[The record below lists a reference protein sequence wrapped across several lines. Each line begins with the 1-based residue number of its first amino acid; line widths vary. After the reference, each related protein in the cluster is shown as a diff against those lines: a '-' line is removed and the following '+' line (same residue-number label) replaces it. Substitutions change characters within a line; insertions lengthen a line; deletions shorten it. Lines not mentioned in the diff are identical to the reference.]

1 MDSFDTVLRV
11 LVFGV
16 FVPKSLSLASKGS
29 LALHSFY
36 RTHRM
41 TTRLQPLV
49 LAFTLATL
57 GFFSGVARS
66 ADVSGFTYCIPIT
79 ISNTNTIYY

>member
-1 MDSFDTVLRV
+1 
-11 LVFGV
+11 
-16 FVPKSLSLASKGS
+16 
-29 LALHSFY
+29 
-36 RTHRM
+36 M